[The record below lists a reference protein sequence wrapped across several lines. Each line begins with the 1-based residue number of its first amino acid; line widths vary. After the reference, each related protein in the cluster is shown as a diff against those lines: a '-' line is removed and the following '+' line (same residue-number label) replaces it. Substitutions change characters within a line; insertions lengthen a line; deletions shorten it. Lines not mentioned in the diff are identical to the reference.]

1 MRGTVF
7 VISTVA
13 IGSSDNLQVALATLV
28 AAALSRPVLRL
39 VPGFVDRRF
48 YRRKYDA
55 QQTIDAFG

>member
-39 VPGFVDRRF
+39 VQGFVDRRF